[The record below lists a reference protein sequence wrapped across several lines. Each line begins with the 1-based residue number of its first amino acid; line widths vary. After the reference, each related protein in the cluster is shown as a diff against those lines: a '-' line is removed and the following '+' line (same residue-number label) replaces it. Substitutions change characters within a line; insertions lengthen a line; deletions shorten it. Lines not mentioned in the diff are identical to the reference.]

1 VNTANGM
8 TYEYS
13 SLGMP
18 GPLDPC
24 VPYFFPAGGGNCDWA
39 IGRDGFNFAAQLFP
53 SVTPSIPYAGGS
65 WKTNQL
71 TFCVGG
77 QHGCGPIT
85 NTSGVHTLE
94 GGFAGFQ
101 RNDGIQTTATM
112 VNYNCVPGII
122 DGDCNGNVT
131 FGADQIPN
139 LPGPPLPPGWT
150 EGNPAYENLHMKVST
165 NDLGA
170 IIACEAIWT
179 QEYSLISFISSQPGS
194 WGGGT
199 LTCSGIRAEAKPNSG
214 TPNIQIDKKNTLP
227 VTIFGSAT
235 FHVSTI
241 PYSSLQLGPG
251 EFTLAPTLG
260 GTTHPGHDLEDT
272 NGDTY
277 PDLVAHFASNES
289 DLRCGENQTSL
300 RGTSDGV
307 PFVVSL
313 LIKGI
318 GKACR

>member
-1 VNTANGM
+1 
-8 TYEYS
+8 
-13 SLGMP
+13 MP
-18 GPLDPC
+18 VPLDPC
-24 VPYFFPAGGGNCDWA
+24 FPHFFPAGGGECDWA
-39 IGRDGFNFAAQLFP
+39 IGRDGFNFTAQLFP
-53 SVTPSIPYAGGS
+53 SVTPSIPFAGGA

-85 NTSGVHTLE
+85 NTSGVHSLE

-112 VNYNCVPGII
+112 VNYNCVAGPA
-122 DGDCNGNVT
+122 GDCNGNVT

-150 EGNPAYENLHMKVST
+150 EGNPAYENLHLKVST
-165 NDLGA
+165 NSHGT

-179 QEYSLISFISSQPGS
+179 QEYSLITFISSQPGS

-199 LTCSGIRAEAKPNSG
+199 LTCSGIRAVAKPGGS
-214 TPNIQIDKKNTLP
+214 PDIQIDKKNILS
-227 VTIFGSAT
+227 VVIYGSAGFDVT
-235 FHVSTI
+235 TI
-241 PYSSLQLGPG
+241 DPDSLLLGSG

-260 GTTHPGHDLEDT
+260 GLKHPRGHIKDT
-272 NGDTY
+272 DKDGFD
-277 PDLVAHFASNES
+277 DFQGHFPSHES
-289 DLRCGENQTSL
+289 DLRCGENQTPL

-307 PFVVSL
+307 PFVASL
-313 LIKGI
+313 TINGVGKG
-318 GKACR
+318 CD